1 MTIGE
6 ERCPHCSESIPL
18 DAPCGLCPAC
28 LFTASAS
35 RVPSSALPASI
46 GGYPIRS
53 TLGQGGFGVV
63 YLAHQPS
70 LGRDVAL
77 KIIKHEF
84 ANADEVER
92 FRKEVGLLAQLDLP
106 NVVRIYDAGVHE
118 GHPYFTMPVMAGG
131 TLRER
136 LGEFHHP
143 RRAAAL
149 IATIARAVHSIH
161 THPLRV
167 LHRDLKPENIL
178 FDLQGNPFISDFG
191 IAKVATADRWTHG
204 SRGLGS
210 PSYVAPEQAF
220 LDQGDLTPAAD
231 VYSLGA
237 IFYELLTKVPPHAG
251 GTVAE
256 VLRRV
261 ALEDPVAPQKLTPGL
276 DRDLE
281 TVCLHA
287 LKRVNA
293 RYSSAAQLADDLE
306 NAIAHR
312 PVAAR
317 RSSMAERGVRF
328 VRRHPWSTST
338 LLGAAVLALLVLVL
352 THSLLKAREQRLQHV
367 ARTNA
372 FTASGQAGS
381 ALFQLSDYASQ
392 VQKAARDPAII
403 ELVHNDGGLDETKP
417 AELEPHVHGF
427 DSLLV
432 LDVDGRPRAHWRQR
446 PADYFKRSFAFRD
459 YFQKARHLAAH
470 CPTLAYLARAFR
482 SEEDGKIKFA
492 LSAPLLSSAG
502 EWVGVILAII
512 QADSAFGEVQLQ
524 DPEGG
529 HLTAL
534 LGPRDRDRHDA
545 APAPDFTFLV
555 HDGLVDR
562 VEHVLH
568 EPSPAALRS
577 AFGALED
584 PCQQFKLRKI
594 PPVTLIDYRD
604 PVPGFSGRWL
614 AAIAPVGQTGYVVL
628 VQTRHP
634 EDAEGALELS
644 PPQVSIPP
652 AGSETR

>member
-1 MTIGE
+1 MIREG
-6 ERCPHCSESIPL
+6 RCPHCSQSIPL
-18 DAPCGLCPAC
+18 DAPCGLCPEC
-28 LFTASAS
+28 LFNSPATRA
-35 RVPSSALPASI
+35 RGTALPESI
-46 GGYPIRS
+46 GDYPIRS

-63 YLAHQPS
+63 YLAHQPILS
-70 LGRDVAL
+70 RDVAL

-84 ANADEVER
+84 ANEDEVER
-92 FRKEVGLLAQLDLP
+92 FRQEVGLLAQLDLP

-143 RRAAAL
+143 RRAATL
-149 IATIARAVHSIH
+149 MATIARAVHALH

-178 FDLQGNPFISDFG
+178 FDLQGNPYISDFG

-261 ALEDPVAPQKLTPGL
+261 ALEEPVAPQKLRPGL
-276 DRDLE
+276 DRDME

-287 LKRVNA
+287 LKRVNV
-293 RYSSAAQLADDLE
+293 RYSSAAELADDLE

-317 RSSMAERGVRF
+317 RSSIADRSVHF
-328 VRRHPWSTST
+328 VRRHPWSTSI

-352 THSLLKAREQRLQHV
+352 TRTLLKAREQRLQDA

-381 ALFQLSDYASQ
+381 ALFQLADYASR
-392 VQKAARDPAII
+392 VQKAARDPTII
-403 ELVHNDGGLDETKP
+403 ELVHNDGTLDAEP
-417 AELEPHVHGF
+417 AELKPYVHGF
-427 DSLLV
+427 DSLLL
-432 LDVDGRPRAHWRQR
+432 LDVDGHPRAHWRQR
-446 PADYFKRSFAFRD
+446 PADYVKRSFAFRD
-459 YFQKARHLAAH
+459 YFQKARHLAEH
-470 CPTLAYLARAFR
+470 CPAQAYLARAFR

-492 LSAPLLSSAG
+492 LSAPLLTSAG
-502 EWVGVILAII
+502 EWLGVFLATI

-555 HDGLVDR
+555 HDGLMDR

-568 EPSPAALRS
+568 DPSPAALRS

-584 PCQQFKLRKI
+584 PCEQFKLRRI
-594 PPVTLIDYRD
+594 PPVTLVNYRD

-614 AAIAPVGQTGYVVL
+614 AAIAPVGQTGFVVL

-634 EDAEGALELS
+634 EDTEGMGELATPPLSLE
-644 PPQVSIPP
+644 Q
-652 AGSETR
+652 